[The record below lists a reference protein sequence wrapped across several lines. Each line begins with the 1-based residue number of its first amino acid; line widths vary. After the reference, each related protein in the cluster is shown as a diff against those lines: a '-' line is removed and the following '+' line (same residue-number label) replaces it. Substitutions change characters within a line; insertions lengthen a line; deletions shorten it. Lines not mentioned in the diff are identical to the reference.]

1 MMTNMTSQEKHKNK
15 EMYSNSLKHIN
26 CLSGSK
32 LIRNKT
38 PAGHNSDIS
47 GERTRQKKKKR
58 LKEITNTICSTTKI
72 FYPKIFIYSTRTGD
86 NM

>member
-1 MMTNMTSQEKHKNK
+1 
-15 EMYSNSLKHIN
+15 MYSNSLKHIN

-47 GERTRQKKKKR
+47 GEKNSAKKKKKAKR
-58 LKEITNTICSTTKI
+58 NNNHYLLYN
-72 FYPKIFIYSTRTGD
+72 
-86 NM
+86 

>member
-47 GERTRQKKKKR
+47 GERTRQKKKKKAKR
-58 LKEITNTICSTTKI
+58 NNKHYLLYN
-72 FYPKIFIYSTRTGD
+72 
-86 NM
+86 

>member
-1 MMTNMTSQEKHKNK
+1 MMTNMTPQEKHKNK

-32 LIRNKT
+32 LIRKKT

-47 GERTRQKKKKR
+47 GEKNSTKQKR

-72 FYPKIFIYSTRTGD
+72 F
-86 NM
+86 